1 MAGLDLEIL
10 GEVPERGNGK
20 NWGTLK
26 NVDTNLSPMQ
36 GKREWRST
44 AGSLK
49 FWQGWGETPVSH
61 SHG

>member
-36 GKREWRST
+36 GKREWRPT
-44 AGSLK
+44 AGQPKILARL
-49 FWQGWGETPVSH
+49 GGDPCEP
-61 SHG
+61 

>member
-10 GEVPERGNGK
+10 GEVPERVNGK

-36 GKREWRST
+36 GKGVEVNCW
-44 AGSLK
+44 AA
-49 FWQGWGETPVSH
+49 
-61 SHG
+61 

>member
-36 GKREWRST
+36 GKGVEVNCW
-44 AGSLK
+44 AA
-49 FWQGWGETPVSH
+49 
-61 SHG
+61 